1 MSKKLP
7 RYISSKPKLSRAP
20 LERVITTHTST
31 KRSMPK
37 RLDLRYNNVLLFKSA
52 YVILDFSNGDVYLYL
67 AKVCIPRYGTNLNK
81 SGSYVTKCL

>member
-1 MSKKLP
+1 
-7 RYISSKPKLSRAP
+7 
-20 LERVITTHTST
+20 
-31 KRSMPK
+31 MPK